1 MIGMENGVV
10 GLGEEIGVL
19 EVAQYK

>member
-1 MIGMENGVV
+1 MIRMENGVV

-19 EVAQYK
+19 EVTQYK